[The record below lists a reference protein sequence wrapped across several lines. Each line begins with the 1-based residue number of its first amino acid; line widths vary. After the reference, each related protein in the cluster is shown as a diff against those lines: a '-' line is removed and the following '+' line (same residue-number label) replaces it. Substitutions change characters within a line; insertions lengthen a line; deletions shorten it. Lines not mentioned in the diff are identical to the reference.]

1 MGLAMNTIESEY
13 RKRIDALTPKERMA
27 RAASMYQWTREIIAR
42 QITSNEGPVSPERL
56 KWLIA
61 MRQYG
66 SDSTMRKLIL
76 RVLDN
81 VSD

>member
-1 MGLAMNTIESEY
+1 MNTIEREY
-13 RKRIDALTPKERMA
+13 MKRVDALTPKERMA
-27 RAASMYQWTREIIAR
+27 RAASMYQWAREIIAR
-42 QITSNEGPVSPERL
+42 QITSNEGPVSSERL

-66 SDSTMRKLIL
+66 SDSTMRKLI
-76 RVLDN
+76 RKALDN